1 MITDEKVKKMLNR
14 LDIPEVD
21 ELVNDYPEAEREDK
35 TDLDIFVE
43 AIEQVYDLFT
53 SSDTIQLADLASAKS
68 ILGKT
73 KYGKEVSMLTSNSGK
88 LIPEFTK
95 KDIEYAKTCFNEFK
109 RLERLYNKLFIYRK
123 RGSAND

>member
-14 LDIPEVD
+14 LDIPEVN
-21 ELVNDYPEAEREDK
+21 ELVNDYSESKREDK

-53 SSDTIQLADLASAKS
+53 SEDTIQSNDLASAKS
-68 ILGKT
+68 ILRKT
-73 KYGKEVSMLTSNSGK
+73 KYGKEVPMLTSNNGK
-88 LIPEFTK
+88 RIPEFTQ

-123 RGSAND
+123 KE